1 MPTQKSCQGSAD
13 LENKR
18 KLGSGYE
25 EAAASFLQKEG
36 VRILARNFRCRMG
49 EIDLIGRDRDC
60 LVFVEVKYR
69 RGRGSGSALESVN
82 VRKQRTISR
91 VAGYYLL
98 KHQLPADIS
107 CRFDVVGIDG
117 NQIRWV
123 KNAFEYR
130 NGKDETWK

>member
-1 MPTQKSCQGSAD
+1 M
-13 LENKR
+13 ENKR
-18 KLGSGYE
+18 KLGGGYE